1 LNSLQQEVKPLKCCV
16 RKCRNAA
23 QKRLTFK
30 DNEVRLV
37 CNVCY
42 ELEYDGIKIFQT
54 GLQRQEEIE

>member
-1 LNSLQQEVKPLKCCV
+1 V

-42 ELEYDGIKIFQT
+42 EFEDENGIKIFQT
-54 GLQRQEEIE
+54 GLQHQEEIE